1 MIIGLFILIMLFVG
15 AADKL
20 ADRGM
25 AKSGVGMHYAFVDCL
40 PHCLS
45 DCVLCM
51 LNCDLSVECWLKRR
65 ITYDEG

>member
-1 MIIGLFILIMLFVG
+1 MLFVG

-45 DCVLCM
+45 DYPP
-51 LNCDLSVECWLKRR
+51 R
-65 ITYDEG
+65 IIRKSACRVGSDGG